1 MGRSTI
7 IAILLGISF
16 TGCGQTRVDDRSYEL
31 MLQSILEEK
40 VPFLSV
46 DSLSRMERTDYV
58 LLDTRSKE
66 EFRVSRIPGAVW
78 VGQEFDPEM
87 LPDLSEGQKVVTY
100 CSVGKRSEELG
111 AKLASSY
118 KGLEVLNL
126 YGGIFEWVNQGGVVQ
141 NRKGEATDSVHA
153 YNENWGVWLKKGEKV
168 YRPKPS
174 N

>member
-1 MGRSTI
+1 MV
-7 IAILLGISF
+7 SF
-16 TGCGQTRVDDRSYEL
+16 TGCGQTRVDDLSYHL

-46 DSLSRMERTDYV
+46 DSLSRMERTEYI

-66 EFRVSRIPGAVW
+66 EYRVSRIPGAVW

-87 LPDLSEGQKVVTY
+87 LPDLSGGKKVVTY
-100 CSVGKRSEELG
+100 CSVGKRSEDFG
-111 AKLASSY
+111 AALAESHEDL
-118 KGLEVLNL
+118 KILNL
-126 YGGIFEWVNQGGVVQ
+126 YGGIFEWVNQGGVVH

-153 YNENWGVWLKKGEKV
+153 YNEKWGVWLKKGEKV